1 MEIFSFTLLLKRR
14 SKIWVYLLQKVVDR
28 GSLISLDTARL
39 DEPTAI
45 YLETTV
51 QAKLSLESILDA

>member
-1 MEIFSFTLLLKRR
+1 M
-14 SKIWVYLLQKVVDR
+14 IWVYLLQKVVDR

-39 DEPTAI
+39 DEPTVI

>member
-28 GSLISLDTARL
+28 DTARF

-51 QAKLSLESILDA
+51 QAKPSLESILDA